1 MLILSGRN
9 DAMALN
15 YVWIAFFL
23 VGLVIALFKLIFLQD
38 YEIFKKLVDGI
49 FDASKSS
56 VMDVALP
63 LTGVMVF
70 FMGLMNIGE
79 KAGAVNFLARLL
91 NPFMKRLFPEVP
103 EKHPA
108 MGQMV
113 MNFSANMLGL
123 DNAATP
129 FGLKAM
135 ESLQTLN
142 PNKDTATNAQIMF
155 LVLHTSGLT
164 LIPLSII
171 AYRAGAGSVNPTS
184 VFIPLM
190 LATGVAT
197 IASIIITGLYQRLRF
212 DAVLITWLGTL
223 IVAIG
228 LFALFMY
235 RLPSEQKF
243 TGASITETEF
253 KQKVITSGGVTR
265 LVLIEGE
272 KDKMVK
278 VFINPASMDKEYYR
292 NAINLANYSSV
303 TELNDHPAF
312 QFPVNSFDSVK
323 SWTGV
328 NFPAAVILQDKKENW
343 KTPLLSKEVFGNVL
357 GNVILFVLISAFI
370 VGGLIKRINVFDA
383 FIEGAKGGWEVI
395 VRIIPY
401 LVGMLVAIRVFR
413 DSGALTAL
421 INGISYAL
429 NAVGIGGDYVPAL
442 PVAIMRPFSGAGA
455 RGLMLDIFTNPAY
468 GPDSFVGKL
477 ASTFQGSA
485 DTTFYILALYFGS
498 VGIKKVRYA
507 IWAGMMAD
515 LIGVIA
521 AIGIG
526 YLMLH

>member
-1 MLILSGRN
+1 MLILGGRISL
-9 DAMALN
+9 MALN

-23 VGLVIALFKLIFLQD
+23 VGLVIALVKLVVFQD

-70 FMGLMNIGE
+70 FMGLMNVGE
-79 KAGAVNFLARLL
+79 KAGAVNFLARIL
-91 NPFMKRLFPEVP
+91 NPFMKRLFPGVP
-103 EKHPA
+103 DKHPA

-142 PNKDTATNAQIMF
+142 PDKETATNAQIMF

-197 IASIIITGLYQRLRF
+197 IASIIITGIYQRLKF
-212 DAVLITWLGTL
+212 DSVLIIWLGTM
-223 IVAIG
+223 IAGIG
-228 LFALFMY
+228 LFAWFMGH
-235 RLPSEQKF
+235 LPSQKNF
-243 TGASITETEF
+243 TEPVLLTKET
-253 KQKVITSGGVTR
+253 
-265 LVLIEGE
+265 
-272 KDKMVK
+272 
-278 VFINPASMDKEYYR
+278 
-292 NAINLANYSSV
+292 
-303 TELNDHPAF
+303 
-312 QFPVNSFDSVK
+312 
-323 SWTGV
+323 
-328 NFPAAVILQDKKENW
+328 
-343 KTPLLSKEVFGNVL
+343 FGNVL
-357 GNVILFVLISAFI
+357 GNAILFILTATFI
-370 VGGLIKRINVFDA
+370 LGGLIKKINVFDA

-395 VRIIPY
+395 VKIIPY

-413 DSGALTAL
+413 DSGALNAV
-421 INGISYAL
+421 INGISWAL
-429 NAVGIGGDYVPAL
+429 NLAGAGGDYVAAL

-468 GPDSFVGKL
+468 GPDSFVGKM

-507 IWAGMMAD
+507 IWAGMLAD

-521 AIGIG
+521 AILIA
-526 YLMLH
+526 YLMMR